1 MNFISQVLHA
11 DYGKFFRTVK
21 EVARKKNKNS
31 VFMTIDV
38 AISTVVLGCAL
49 TDYFNYEFYDK
60 SYRERRKFAVV
71 RTQDK
76 FYQLVNN
83 PKYKHNFSIKPN
95 FLREY
100 RKFNGREW
108 ICPDG
113 KNFEAFDSFLDRH
126 STFMVKP
133 VDGLGGGGI
142 YKSSLDEVKDRRA
155 FYQKLIQDRYYL
167 EEKIVQCAEMAA
179 FNESSVNTIR
189 IMTCNIA
196 DDPKIFFCS
205 VRVGNGGAVVDN
217 FHSGGMSA
225 VVDNDTGVVI
235 GDAMDKEMNRFEC
248 HPASH
253 LKFRGYQI
261 PRWDEVKEMVYEAC
275 RMHPE
280 MTVIGWDVAITDE
293 GPLLIEGNRRPGF
306 DMVQML
312 VDEGQKYV
320 IEDMT
325 KRFLAEQKRK
335 EQETANG

>member
-1 MNFISQVLHA
+1 MNFVSQVLHA
-11 DYGKFFRTVK
+11 DYGRFFRNVQEIAKK
-21 EVARKKNKNS
+21 EHKNS
-31 VFMTIDV
+31 VLLTLDV
-38 AISTVVLGCAL
+38 ALSTVLFGSAL
-49 TDYFNYEFYDK
+49 TDYFNYEFFNK

-76 FYQLVNN
+76 FYQLVND
-83 PKYKHNFSIKPN
+83 PKYKQNFSIKPN

-100 RKFNGREW
+100 RKYNGREW

-113 KNFEAFDSFLDRH
+113 SNFQEFDAFLDRND
-126 STFMVKP
+126 TFIVKP

-142 YKSSLDEVKDRRA
+142 YKSSLAEVPDRRA
-155 FYQKLIQDRYYL
+155 FYQDLIARRYYL
-167 EEKIVQCAEMAA
+167 EQVIVQCAEMAA
-179 FNESSVNTIR
+179 FNPSSVNTIR
-189 IMTCNIA
+189 IMTQNVA

-235 GDAMDKEMNRFEC
+235 GEALDKAMNRYER
-248 HPASH
+248 HPGTN
-253 LKFRGYQI
+253 LRFCGYQI
-261 PRWDEVKEMVYEAC
+261 PRWDEVKAMVYDAC

-293 GPLLIEGNRRPGF
+293 GPLLVEGNRRPGF

-312 VDEGQKYV
+312 VGEGQKYV
-320 IEDMT
+320 LEDIT
-325 KRFLAEQKRK
+325 ARFLQERRRK
-335 EQETANG
+335 EKQTHGS